1 MVTLIKILGGTL
13 ASVVIVAGRSLF
25 GLLILSPML
34 VRNGFSALASTQ
46 LKLHLIR
53 GCFVAVGINMGFYSL
68 TILPITTVTILFFTA
83 PLFVTLLAR
92 PVLGEQV
99 GWRRV
104 TATLVG
110 FLGALFVIR
119 PGWVGFDPRLL
130 IPVASSVF
138 FSVSLVLHKKLSET
152 DPPWVLMFYMFAP
165 TLLLTLPLAIVYWA
179 PIDTT
184 SLLIIIVISIFATM
198 RTYCDIRG
206 YSTGDV
212 SFVAPFQYLRILFI
226 GVVAYFI
233 FKEVLLPNEWLGMVV
248 IISSTLYIAQREY
261 RLGRRLTGGSGL

>member
-1 MVTLIKILGGTL
+1 MVTLIKILGGVV

-34 VRNGFSALASTQ
+34 FRNGMGSLASPQ
-46 LKLHLIR
+46 IKLHLIR
-53 GCFVAVGINMGFYSL
+53 GCFVAVGINLGFYSL
-68 TILPITTVTILFFTA
+68 TTLPITTVTILFFTA

-99 GWRRV
+99 GWRRIS
-104 TATLVG
+104 ATLIG
-110 FLGALFVIR
+110 FAGAVFVIR
-119 PGWVGFDPRLL
+119 PGWAGFDPRLL

-165 TLLLTLPLAIVYWA
+165 TLLLTLPLAIVHWA
-179 PIDTT
+179 PLSTL
-184 SLLIIIVISIFATM
+184 SLLIIMVVSVFATM

-226 GVVAYFI
+226 GAIAYILFDEI
-233 FKEVLLPNEWLGMVV
+233 LQPNEWLGMSV

-261 RLGRRLTGGSGL
+261 RIGRRISGGGGL